1 MITVTINSSNDAIAL
16 AVGPLGGYSKAA
28 NELNGTSKKH
38 ISTFRRVE
46 ASLLGQSCRE
56 GGGGGARVR
65 VCVCCACVGGQ
76 VCARACVCVYVCT
89 CEYGYVCICV
99 CVCVRARAFVQIR
112 REGAYGCIRVNL

>member
-1 MITVTINSSNDAIAL
+1 MVTVTINSSNDAIAL

-76 VCARACVCVYVCT
+76 VCARACVCVCT
-89 CEYGYVCICV
+89 CVRVNTGMCVFACV
-99 CVCVRARAFVQIR
+99 CVCARARLCR
-112 REGAYGCIRVNL
+112 